1 MDSSNLEQFKSDL
14 TNIACITLS
23 SKILEKRKDHFSKL
37 CVDVVLNLHNKTD
50 LQDIQIIK
58 HLRNNLNDSY
68 FEEGFLLE
76 KCVGLNMP
84 KRIENARI
92 LIVNTPMDT
101 NKIKVSDSFVRVDS
115 VAKVTELELAE
126 KEKMKD
132 KIEKF
137 FNIIV
142 IQIIYDYPIQLYA
155 EKGVMTI
162 KTCRF

>member
-1 MDSSNLEQFKSDL
+1 
-14 TNIACITLS
+14 
-23 SKILEKRKDHFSKL
+23 
-37 CVDVVLNLHNKTD
+37 
-50 LQDIQIIK
+50 
-58 HLRNNLNDSY
+58 
-68 FEEGFLLE
+68 FLLE
-76 KCVGLNMP
+76 KCVALNMP

-115 VAKVTELELAE
+115 VANVTELELAE

-142 IQIIYDYPIQLYA
+142 MFLLISRN
-155 EKGVMTI
+155 K
-162 KTCRF
+162 